1 MKGDRV
7 EAVVDTG
14 QGTQTFEIVARRA
27 GRRIEITNVRGVV
40 EVSEV
45 TRSGTPIR
53 TGRFMANRLIALV
66 EHPAVEGTG
75 GSADTEPRRRASADQ
90 TGRTSRS
97 RRAELN
103 ADGPRQLTVLGDDDS
118 SDDGGDGAG

>member
-27 GRRIEITNVRGVV
+27 GRRIEITTARGVV
-40 EVSEV
+40 EVTEV
-45 TRSGTPIR
+45 TRAGTPIR

-66 EHPAVEGTG
+66 EHPAVEGNGAGVEVET
-75 GSADTEPRRRASADQ
+75 RRRMNAESAPR
-90 TGRTSRS
+90 GRS
-97 RRAELN
+97 RRPEMTTEGP
-103 ADGPRQLTVLGDDDS
+103 GPRQLTVLGDDD
-118 SDDGGDGAG
+118 

>member
-27 GRRIEITNVRGVV
+27 GRRIEITNIRGVV
-40 EVSEV
+40 EVTEV
-45 TRSGTPIR
+45 TRAGTPIR

-66 EHPAVEGTG
+66 EHPAVEGNG
-75 GSADTEPRRRASADQ
+75 GRVEVETRRRMNADQAPRGRPRRADMP
-90 TGRTSRS
+90 
-97 RRAELN
+97 
-103 ADGPRQLTVLGDDDS
+103 ADGPRQLTVLGDDDGT
-118 SDDGGDGAG
+118 DDGGDGAG

>member
-40 EVSEV
+40 EVTEV
-45 TRSGTPIR
+45 TRAGTPIR

-66 EHPAVEGTG
+66 EHPAVEGSSG
-75 GSADTEPRRRASADQ
+75 GVEVETRRRMNAESAPR
-90 TGRTSRS
+90 GRS
-97 RRAELN
+97 RRSDSMG
-103 ADGPRQLTVLGDDDS
+103 DGPRQLTVLGDDDRN
-118 SDDGGDGAG
+118 DDGGDGGA

>member
-40 EVSEV
+40 EVTEV
-45 TRSGTPIR
+45 TRAGTPIR

-66 EHPAVEGTG
+66 EHPAVEGNG
-75 GSADTEPRRRASADQ
+75 GGVEVETRRRMNADPAPR
-90 TGRTSRS
+90 GRS
-97 RRAELN
+97 RRADMP
-103 ADGPRQLTVLGDDDS
+103 ADGPRQLTVLGDDDG
-118 SDDGGDGAG
+118 DDGGDGAG

>member
-40 EVSEV
+40 EVTEV
-45 TRSGTPIR
+45 TRAGTPIR

-66 EHPAVEGTG
+66 EHPAVEGN
-75 GSADTEPRRRASADQ
+75 GSGVEVETRRRMNADS
-90 TGRTSRS
+90 TPRGRS
-97 RRAELN
+97 RRSDSMS
-103 ADGPRQLTVLGDDDS
+103 DGPRQLTVLGDDDRN
-118 SDDGGDGAG
+118 DDGGDGGA